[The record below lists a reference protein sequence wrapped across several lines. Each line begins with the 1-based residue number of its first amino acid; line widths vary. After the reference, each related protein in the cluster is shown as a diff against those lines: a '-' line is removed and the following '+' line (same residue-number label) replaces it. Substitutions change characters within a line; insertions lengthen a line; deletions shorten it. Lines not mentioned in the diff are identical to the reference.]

1 MKQQNT
7 AILELIQ
14 QFGGQIKL
22 GKKVGVSQ
30 GTITGWLNQKHGIS
44 GTNAMKIEK
53 LTNGKFRAIDLC
65 PRLAEIEMMDPSEE
79 AE

>member
-1 MKQQNT
+1 MMEIYQKLVDYFGTQAKTANKLKVKQPSVSAWVIGKTQMSAVT
-7 AILELIQ
+7 A
-14 QFGGQIKL
+14 KR
-22 GKKVGVSQ
+22 
-30 GTITGWLNQKHGIS
+30 
-44 GTNAMKIEK
+44 AEK